1 MRLVMLS
8 NEPEASAVLPAI
20 AFLEHQVQ
28 VLPPQPDSYGALE
41 NADVV
46 MVDARTDLLRARP
59 LCQLLATSMDYTV
72 LAVIERPGCGCWSLA
87 WL

>member
-28 VLPPQPDSYGALE
+28 VLPPQLILMGRLKMP
-41 NADVV
+41 
-46 MVDARTDLLRARP
+46 
-59 LCQLLATSMDYTV
+59 TS
-72 LAVIERPGCGCWSLA
+72 
-87 WL
+87 

>member
-41 NADVV
+41 NADGSVAGAAPMPAAGHLHGLYGV
-46 MVDARTDLLRARP
+46 
-59 LCQLLATSMDYTV
+59 
-72 LAVIERPGCGCWSLA
+72 GCD
-87 WL
+87 

>member
-46 MVDARTDLLRARP
+46 MVDAPHGSVAGAAPMPTAGHLHGLYGA
-59 LCQLLATSMDYTV
+59 
-72 LAVIERPGCGCWSLA
+72 GCN
-87 WL
+87 

>member
-41 NADVV
+41 NA
-46 MVDARTDLLRARP
+46 
-59 LCQLLATSMDYTV
+59 TS
-72 LAVIERPGCGCWSLA
+72 
-87 WL
+87 

>member
-46 MVDARTDLLRARP
+46 
-59 LCQLLATSMDYTV
+59 
-72 LAVIERPGCGCWSLA
+72 IG
-87 WL
+87 

>member
-46 MVDARTDLLRARP
+46 MVDARTDRSWR
-59 LCQLLATSMDYTV
+59 
-72 LAVIERPGCGCWSLA
+72 
-87 WL
+87 